1 VFNARSPTPNVA
13 VVGLGTGATV
23 AYARPNESWTF
34 YEINPA
40 VIQIARDP
48 RLFTNLRD
56 CHQNARVEVA
66 LGDARLQLQNA
77 PPHTYGLIVL
87 DAFSSDAVP
96 AHLLTKEALDL
107 YLSKLASGGL
117 LAFHVS
123 SRSLNLHRVVAGLA
137 QSANLY
143 ALMFDDGEHDPIN
156 GKEPSQWVIV
166 ARRAEDLGDLNVD
179 ARWQHLD
186 KETHPPIWR
195 DDFSNI
201 VSVFR
206 WK

>member
-1 VFNARSPTPNVA
+1 M
-13 VVGLGTGATV
+13 
-23 AYARPNESWTF
+23 
-34 YEINPA
+34 
-40 VIQIARDP
+40 IARDP
-48 RLFTNLRD
+48 KLFTYLRD
-56 CHQNARVEVA
+56 CHANAPVEVA

-77 PPHTYGLIVL
+77 PPRHYGLIVL

-107 YLSKLASGGL
+107 YLSKLVDGGL

-123 SRSLNLHRVVAGLA
+123 SRSLDLHRVVDGLA
-137 QSANLY
+137 QNAGLY
-143 ALMFDDGEHDPIN
+143 ALMFDDGEHDPIS
-156 GKEPSQWVIV
+156 GKEPSQWVV
-166 ARRAEDLGDLNVD
+166 MARRAEDLGDLDVD
-179 ARWQHLD
+179 ARWQPLD
-186 KETHPPIWR
+186 KDARPPVWR